1 MAGLGRRSH
10 YRKHLTDAVLHD
22 LPLPD
27 ESLGQR
33 IARVVGTR
41 GGNMFDVV
49 VAPPPSSYS
58 SGPMGESVNT
68 SSISIDIIYDETAS
82 NEKPDVTNNN
92 TDHDKDETQLS
103 SQRPDLPS
111 HNQQNSPNHH
121 HHHHKLKP
129 QLAFLPTKFR
139 KLVWIKR
146 NDFVIVDCG
155 DEDPTE
161 SHKNNVLATSET
173 LTQTQSTS
181 ATNNGGS
188 GSGSGGGFRYVI
200 SHILYKDQVKHIKSK
215 GLWPDDPFFATEEPG
230 SCNIDN
236 TVVVADEVERVLFRE
251 KDGEGHR
258 GKNVEEFDDEVDED
272 SERRCYDED
281 EEEEECE
288 YHGGAYDDNGI
299 VFEDPMADDF
309 LVNTNRIAN
318 LRVDDSSS
326 DDSDDE

>member
-1 MAGLGRRSH
+1 
-10 YRKHLTDAVLHD
+10 
-22 LPLPD
+22 
-27 ESLGQR
+27 
-33 IARVVGTR
+33 
-41 GGNMFDVV
+41 MFDVV

-155 DEDPTE
+155 DEEPTE